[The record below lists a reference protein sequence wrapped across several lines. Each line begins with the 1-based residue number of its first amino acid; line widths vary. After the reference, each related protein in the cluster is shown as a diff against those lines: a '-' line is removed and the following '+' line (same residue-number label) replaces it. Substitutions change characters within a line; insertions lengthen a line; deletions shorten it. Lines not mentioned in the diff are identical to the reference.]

1 MISGISSTRVQ
12 AGPARPGWG
21 RILDAMPV
29 LLAAAAF
36 LLVGLDGSVNI
47 AFPAMSAAFGVGPT
61 TIRWVII
68 CYVGTYSLTAFA
80 AGVLADRL
88 GPGRVVRA
96 GLVLSLLCFAGYALV
111 PSFAVFLVFRVL
123 QGAAGGL
130 LYGASPALVTL
141 SLPPSRHG
149 WGLGWASTGLGIGLS
164 LSPLIGGALVGA
176 FGWRSVFLFRVPIVA
191 LFVVLAAWTVTPRAG
206 GHGARMVAPTD
217 ILRWPVL
224 HAGLLAF
231 LANFAQF
238 AVWLLAPYYLVTE
251 RGLSATAGGLLFMLT
266 PIATAVAAPI
276 AGRVTDRWGPCGP
289 MFAGLVTEVVGLL
302 LVGRCGASTPL
313 ALVGGALVLVG
324 FGLGMFQV
332 PNLAQIMAAFPARQQ
347 GAAGGFAFLARTVGI
362 VAGVQCAAS
371 LFGGRAQ
378 VLGFLPA
385 FRFTFDAAA
394 IVCGTAALLSLL
406 PGRRSGA

>member
-1 MISGISSTRVQ
+1 
-12 AGPARPGWG
+12 
-21 RILDAMPV
+21 MPV

-68 CYVGTYSLTAFA
+68 CYVGTYALTAFA

-96 GLVLSLLCFAGYALV
+96 GLVLSLLCFAGYTLV

-164 LSPLIGGALVGA
+164 LSPLIGGALVGT
-176 FGWRSVFLFRVPIVA
+176 FGWKSVFLFRVPIVA
-191 LFVVLAAWTVTPRAG
+191 LFVVLAAWTVTPQAG
-206 GHGARMVAPTD
+206 GHGARIVAPTD

-251 RGLSATAGGLLFMLT
+251 RGLSPTAGGLLFMLT
-266 PIATAVAAPI
+266 PIATAMAAPI
-276 AGRVTDRWGPCGP
+276 AGRVTDRCGP
-289 MFAGLVTEVVGLL
+289 RGPMIAGLVTEVVGLL

-313 ALVGGALVLVG
+313 ALVGAALVLVG

-362 VAGVQCAAS
+362 VAGVQCAVW

-394 IVCGTAALLSLL
+394 SVCGTAALLSLL
-406 PGRRSGA
+406 RGRRSGARATNPEA

>member
-1 MISGISSTRVQ
+1 
-12 AGPARPGWG
+12 
-21 RILDAMPV
+21 MPV

-68 CYVGTYSLTAFA
+68 CYVGTYALTAFA

-96 GLVLSLLCFAGYALV
+96 GLILSLLCFAGYALV
-111 PSFAVFLVFRVL
+111 PSFAAFLALRVL
-123 QGAAGGL
+123 QGASGGL

-141 SLPPSRHG
+141 SLPSSRHG

-164 LSPLIGGALVGA
+164 VSPLIGGALVGA
-176 FGWRSVFLFRVPIVA
+176 FGWKGVFVYRVPIAA
-191 LFVVLAAWTVTPRAG
+191 LFVVLAAWTATPRAG
-206 GHGARMVAPTD
+206 GHGLPRMVAPTD
-217 ILRWPVL
+217 IVRWPVL

-238 AVWLLAPYYLVTE
+238 AVWLLAPYYLVSQ
-251 RGLSATAGGLLFMLT
+251 RGLAATAGGLLFMFT
-266 PIATAVAAPI
+266 PIATALAAPI
-276 AGRVTDRWGPCGP
+276 AGRVTDRWGPRGP
-289 MFAGLVTEVVGLL
+289 MVAGLIAEAAGLL

-313 ALVGGALVLVG
+313 ALVGAALALVG

-332 PNLAQIMAAFPARQQ
+332 PNLAQVMAAFPARQQ
-347 GAAGGFAFLARTVGI
+347 GAAGGFAFLSRTVGI
-362 VAGVQCAAS
+362 VAGVQCAAW
-371 LFGGRAQ
+371 LFGSR
-378 VLGFLPA
+378 VPILGFLPA
-385 FRFTFDAAA
+385 FRITFDAAA
-394 IVCGTAALLSLL
+394 IVCGMAALLSLL
-406 PGRRSGA
+406 PGRDSRPRAASSEA

>member
-1 MISGISSTRVQ
+1 
-12 AGPARPGWG
+12 
-21 RILDAMPV
+21 MPV

-68 CYVGTYSLTAFA
+68 CYVGTYALTAFA

-111 PSFAVFLVFRVL
+111 PSFAAFLALRVL
-123 QGAAGGL
+123 QGASGGL

-141 SLPPSRHG
+141 SLPSSRHG
-149 WGLGWASTGLGIGLS
+149 WGLGCASTGLGIGLS
-164 LSPLIGGALVGA
+164 VSPLIGGALVGT
-176 FGWRSVFLFRVPIVA
+176 FGWKGVFLYRVPIAA
-191 LFVVLAAWTVTPRAG
+191 LFVVLAAWMVTPRAG
-206 GHGARMVAPTD
+206 GHGGTRMVAPTE

-238 AVWLLAPYYLVTE
+238 AVWLLTPYYLVTQ
-251 RGLSATAGGLLFMLT
+251 RGLAATAGGLLFMLT
-266 PIATAVAAPI
+266 PIAMALTAPI
-276 AGRVTDRWGPCGP
+276 AGRVTDRWGPRGP
-289 MFAGLVTEVVGLL
+289 MVAGLVAETVGLL

-313 ALVGGALVLVG
+313 ALVGAALALVG

-332 PNLAQIMAAFPARQQ
+332 PNLAQIMAACPARQQ
-347 GAAGGFAFLARTVGI
+347 GAAGGFAFLSRTVGI

-371 LFGGRAQ
+371 LFGARAEI
-378 VLGFLPA
+378 LGFLPA
-385 FRFTFDAAA
+385 YRFTFDAAA
-394 IVCGTAALLSLL
+394 IVCGLAALLSLL
-406 PGRRSGA
+406 PGRDAGPRPS

>member
-1 MISGISSTRVQ
+1 
-12 AGPARPGWG
+12 
-21 RILDAMPV
+21 MPV

-36 LLVGLDGSVNI
+36 LLVGLDGAVNI

-68 CYVGTYSLTAFA
+68 CYVGTYALTAFA

-96 GLVLSLLCFAGYALV
+96 GLILSLLCFASYALV
-111 PSFAVFLVFRVL
+111 PSFIAFLVLRVL
-123 QGAAGGL
+123 QGASGGL

-141 SLPPSRHG
+141 SLPSSRHG

-164 LSPLIGGALVGA
+164 VSPLIGGALVGA
-176 FGWRSVFLFRVPIVA
+176 FGWKSVFLFRVPIVA
-191 LFVVLAAWTVTPRAG
+191 LFVALAAWTATPRAG

-238 AVWLLAPYYLVTE
+238 AVWLLAPYYLVTQ
-251 RGLSATAGGLLFMLT
+251 RGLAATAGGLLFMLT
-266 PIATAVAAPI
+266 PIATAVTAPI
-276 AGRVTDRWGPCGP
+276 AGRVTDRWGPRGP
-289 MFAGLVTEVVGLL
+289 MVAGLAIEAVGLL

-313 ALVGGALVLVG
+313 THVGAALALVG

-347 GAAGGFAFLARTVGI
+347 GAAGGFAFLSRTAGI
-362 VAGVQCAAS
+362 VAGVQCAAW

-378 VLGFLPA
+378 ILGFLPA

-394 IVCGTAALLSLL
+394 IVCGVAALLSLL
-406 PGRRSGA
+406 PGRDSGLRAPSPEA